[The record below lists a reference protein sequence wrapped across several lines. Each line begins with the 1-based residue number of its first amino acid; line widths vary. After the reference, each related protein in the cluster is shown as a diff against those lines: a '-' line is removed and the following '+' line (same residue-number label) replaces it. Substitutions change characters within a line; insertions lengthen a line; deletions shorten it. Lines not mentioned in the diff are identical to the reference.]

1 MENRARIL
9 SKLCGVYCWV
19 VIVVSACVIFG
30 WWLDN
35 LALKSSL
42 FGSNPMNPMAAF
54 LFILSA
60 AAVLINKNRLSSRS
74 TGVLVIHFVIVL
86 VSFCRLTQFT
96 VGLSFRIDHLFF
108 GTLWGIE
115 NDGVNDMAPSAAVL
129 FIFTSTAQAMVVM
142 KRLRW
147 LAEVLI
153 YASFL
158 CSLFFLFGF
167 LFDAPEFK
175 TNVQLFPASQSC
187 VLFLFLMWAIAFARP
202 MEGLVGL
209 MITELEGSRIGRNLF
224 PFTFAVPVLIA
235 IARLTM
241 HRGHYFSFEFGI
253 GSVTLFY
260 FLIFMLTLFAIV
272 LSLNSRDLQRTEA
285 TRKISELNEELTY
298 ANGVQK
304 ALNNDLLASNEKI
317 QLRSSELQS
326 ANKELSLMNVQLAKA
341 LATIKDQDETIIKQ
355 KEEALKRSQ
364 QYLEIIFSNTE
375 EEILLLDKEG
385 KAVFFNRAF
394 EQFIKSAT
402 GKRPVMGEYVWNMTV
417 PERAEISKQLFAEAV
432 SGQPIK
438 QEAVVNLPTGKI
450 VHFLRYEPVSIN
462 GAIEYV
468 TISSTDITQQ
478 KNASEALALQYDEL
492 QKVNY
497 ELDRF
502 VYSVSHD
509 LRAPLSS
516 MLGLISVAEMEG
528 NSNELPYLRLI
539 RDRVKHLDNFIK
551 SILDYSRNARTEIE
565 PALISMERMIEEA
578 KDSVRA
584 MNGFNSLAIRVN
596 LKQTAPFYSDP
607 IRLCIIVNNL
617 ITNAIKFQDFNK
629 EQSYLDM
636 DIDIN
641 HHRLVLK
648 TNDNGIGIATE
659 HQQKVFDMFYR
670 GTDRT
675 SGSGIGLYL
684 VKQTVEK
691 MKGTIVLTSELGEYT
706 TFEVMLPN
714 SKG

>member
-1 MENRARIL
+1 MEDRARIL
-9 SKLCGVYCWV
+9 SKFCNIYCWM
-19 VIVVSACVIFG
+19 VIVVSACAFFG
-30 WWLDN
+30 WLVDN
-35 LALKSSL
+35 LALKSAL
-42 FGSNPMNPMAAF
+42 IGSNPMNPMAAV

-60 AAVLINKNRLSSRS
+60 AAVLISKDELSNRSYL
-74 TGVLVIHFVIVL
+74 VLMVHFAIVF
-86 VSFCRLTQFT
+86 VSLCRLTQFAI
-96 VGLSFRIDHLFF
+96 GLPFRIDHLFF
-108 GTLWGIE
+108 GTVWGTE
-115 NDGVNDMAPSAAVL
+115 NDGVNYMAPSTAAL
-129 FIFTSTAQAMVVM
+129 FFMSSTAHTMVVK
-142 KRLRW
+142 KRLLW

-153 YASFL
+153 YVGFL
-158 CSLFFLFGF
+158 FSLFMLFGF

-175 TNVQLFPASQSC
+175 TNVDLFPASQTC
-187 VLFLFLMWAIAFARP
+187 VLFLFVMWAISFARP
-202 MEGLVGL
+202 TQGLVGL
-209 MITELEGSRIGRNLF
+209 MITELEGSRIGRYLF
-224 PFTFAVPVLIA
+224 PFTFTVPLLIA
-235 IARLTM
+235 VARLAM
-241 HRGHYFSFEFGI
+241 HRGHYFSFEFGV
-253 GSVTLFY
+253 GSVTLLY
-260 FLIFMLTLFAIV
+260 FLIFMVALFAIV

-285 TRKISELNEELTY
+285 TKKISELNEELTY
-298 ANGVQK
+298 VNGVQK
-304 ALNNDLLASNEKI
+304 ALNNDLSASNEKI
-317 QLRSSELQS
+317 QLRSAELQN
-326 ANKELSLMNVQLAKA
+326 ANKELSFVNAQLAEA
-341 LATIKDQDETIIKQ
+341 LTTIKVQDEFIIKQ

-385 KAVFFNRAF
+385 RAVFFNSAF

-402 GKRPVMGEYVWNMTV
+402 GKKPVIGQYVWDITV
-417 PERAEISKQLFAEAV
+417 SERAEISKQLFAEAV
-432 SGQPIK
+432 SGKPVK
-438 QEAVVNLPTGKI
+438 QEALVNLPTGKI
-450 VHFLRYEPVSIN
+450 FHFLRYEPVSIN

-516 MLGLISVAEMEG
+516 MLGLISVAEMES
-528 NSNELPYLRLI
+528 NSKELPYLGLI

-551 SILDYSRNARTEIE
+551 SILDYSRNARTEIK
-565 PALISMERMIEEA
+565 PALISIERIIEEA

-584 MNGFNSLAIRVN
+584 MNGFNSLAVRVTLN
-596 LKQTAPFYSDP
+596 QTAQFYSDP
-607 IRLCIIVNNL
+607 VRLSIIVNNL
-617 ITNAIKFQDFNK
+617 VTNAIKFQDYTK
-629 EQSYLDM
+629 EQSYFEF

-641 HHRLVLK
+641 HERLVLK
-648 TNDNGIGIATE
+648 TSDNGIGIATE

-691 MKGTIVLTSELGEYT
+691 MKGTIGLTSELGKYT
-706 TFEVMLPN
+706 HFEVTLPN

>member
-1 MENRARIL
+1 MEDRARIL
-9 SKLCGVYCWV
+9 SKLCDIYCWT
-19 VIVVSACVIFG
+19 VIVVSACVFFG
-30 WWLDN
+30 WWVEN

-42 FGSNPMNPMAAF
+42 IGSNPMNPMAAV

-60 AAVLINKNRLSSRS
+60 TAVLVNESRLSTRS
-74 TGVLVIHFVIVL
+74 IGVLVIHFVIIF
-86 VSFCRLTQFT
+86 VSLCRLTQFT
-96 VGLSFRIDHLFF
+96 IGLPFRIDHLFF
-108 GTLWGIE
+108 GTVWGTE
-115 NDGVNDMAPSAAVL
+115 NDGVNYMAPSAAVL
-129 FIFTSTAQAMVVM
+129 FFISSTAHIMVVM
-142 KRLRW
+142 KRLLW
-147 LAEVLI
+147 ISEVLI
-153 YASFL
+153 YVSFL
-158 CSLFFLFGF
+158 CSLFFLFSF

-175 TNVQLFPASQSC
+175 TNVHLFPASQTC
-187 VLFLFLMWAIAFARP
+187 VLFLFLLWAIAFARP
-202 MEGLVGL
+202 TEGLVGL
-209 MITELEGSRIGRNLF
+209 MITELEGSRIGRYLF
-224 PFTFAVPVLIA
+224 PFTFTVPILIA
-235 IARLTM
+235 VARLAM
-241 HRGHYFSFEFGI
+241 HRGHYFSFEFGV
-253 GSVTLFY
+253 GSVTLLY
-260 FLIFMLTLFAIV
+260 FLIFMVALFAIV

-285 TRKISELNEELTY
+285 TKKISELNDELTY

-304 ALNNDLLASNEKI
+304 ALNRDLSASNEKI
-317 QLRSSELQS
+317 QLRSAELQN
-326 ANKELSLMNVQLAKA
+326 ANKELSLVNAQLAEA
-341 LATIKDQDETIIKQ
+341 LTTIKVQDEFIIKQ

-385 KAVFFNRAF
+385 RAVFFNSAF

-402 GKRPVMGEYVWNMTV
+402 GKKPVIGEYVWDITV
-417 PERAEISKQLFAEAV
+417 SERAEISKQLFAEAV
-432 SGQPIK
+432 SGKPVK
-438 QEAVVNLPTGKI
+438 QEALVNLPAGKI
-450 VHFLRYEPVSIN
+450 FHFLRYEPVSIN
-462 GAIEYV
+462 GVIEYV

-516 MLGLISVAEMEG
+516 MLGLISVAEMES
-528 NSNELPYLRLI
+528 NSKELPYLGLI

-551 SILDYSRNARTEIE
+551 SILDYSRNARTEIK
-565 PALISMERMIEEA
+565 PSLISMERIIEEA

-584 MNGFNSLAIRVN
+584 MNGFNSLAIRVTLN
-596 LKQTAPFYSDP
+596 QTAPFHSDP
-607 IRLCIIVNNL
+607 VRLSIIVNNL
-617 ITNAIKFQDFNK
+617 VTNAIKFQDYTK
-629 EQSYLDM
+629 EQSYLEF

-641 HHRLVLK
+641 HDRLVLK
-648 TNDNGIGIATE
+648 TSDNGIGIATE

-691 MKGTIVLTSELGEYT
+691 MKGTIGLTSEVGKYT
-706 TFEVMLPN
+706 NFEVTLPN
-714 SKG
+714 NKG